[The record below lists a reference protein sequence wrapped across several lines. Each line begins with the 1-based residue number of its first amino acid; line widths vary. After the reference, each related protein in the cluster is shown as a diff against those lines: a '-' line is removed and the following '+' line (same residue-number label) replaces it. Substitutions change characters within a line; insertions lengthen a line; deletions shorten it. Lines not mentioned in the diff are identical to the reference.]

1 MPKTAEQKKQQ
12 ENQRQEALLELATEI
27 HTGKPIKMCDV
38 VLIYERVRKLMSV
51 TKISNE
57 NAIKYL
63 NKAMIA
69 GGDYHGEP
77 IAQFSW
83 DDCGKV
89 IMSRTREKCSCCD
102 TIFKMMDG
110 HKLYVKHDDQ
120 NPFDSDDGIGTSLI
134 GTRWYVD
141 KEKLV
146 DWEKGPNGFP
156 VTIKLGLKKTYGK
169 CKKCTEPTMGEMN
182 ADGHVLI
189 NREDIDKF
197 RAEGMERWDH
207 YGGRLYPEG
216 ER

>member
-63 NKAMIA
+63 K
-69 GGDYHGEP
+69 
-77 IAQFSW
+77 
-83 DDCGKV
+83 
-89 IMSRTREKCSCCD
+89 
-102 TIFKMMDG
+102 
-110 HKLYVKHDDQ
+110 
-120 NPFDSDDGIGTSLI
+120 NPFQSDDGIGTSLI

-169 CKKCTEPTMGEMN
+169 CKNCTEPTMGEMN

-207 YGGRLYPEG
+207 YAGKLYPEG
-216 ER
+216 QR